1 MPDKAQKRAAEVLID
16 PVQAYDLISPQFPRL
31 AQQRKRY
38 LDTIDELIISRVAG
52 SRSLLDVGAGDGSR
66 TTKIATGANIESVVL
81 LEPSREMARRSA
93 EPREVWGIRAE
104 ELDGDPEFSSRRFDT
119 IICLWNVLGHIR
131 PASMRLQVLI
141 HLGKLLSPSGKLFVD
156 VNHRYN
162 VKRYGTL
169 RSALRFL
176 NDRIRFSE
184 HNGDVTARWSFGDM
198 RCATYGH
205 VFTDKEMQRL
215 ASDAGLKV
223 EERIAVDY
231 ASGEVT
237 RSIYHG
243 NLLYVLSS

>member
-1 MPDKAQKRAAEVLID
+1 VPNNLQKRAAEVLID

-38 LDTIDELIISRVAG
+38 LDTIDELIVNRVAG

-66 TTKIATGANIESVVL
+66 TTKIATEGNIESVVL
-81 LEPSREMARRSA
+81 LEPSREMARRSV
-93 EPREVWGIRAE
+93 EPREVWAIRAE
-104 ELDGDPEFSSRRFDT
+104 ELDGDLEFSSRRFDA

-131 PASMRLQVLI
+131 PASARLQVLS
-141 HLGKLLSPSGKLFVD
+141 HLRKMLSSSGKLFVD

-162 VKRYGTL
+162 ARTYGNC

-176 NDRIRFSE
+176 YDRIRSSE
-184 HNGDVTARWSFGDM
+184 RNGDVTARWTFGDM

-205 VFTDKEMQRL
+205 VFTDGEMRQL
-215 ASDAGLKV
+215 SSQAGLKV

-231 ASGEVT
+231 HTGEVT

-243 NLLYVLSS
+243 NLLYVLRP